1 MTMYVH
7 NFNVV
12 FIKFMVNWPGCMDIP
27 AYLIHSSSK
36 HPIGKAVGTLRY
48 TGKQFNQIILLLS
61 AIWVYRYNTY
71 M

>member
-12 FIKFMVNWPGCMDIP
+12 FIKFMVNWPGRMDIP

-36 HPIGKAVGTLRY
+36 HPIGKAMGTLR
-48 TGKQFNQIILLLS
+48 
-61 AIWVYRYNTY
+61 
-71 M
+71 